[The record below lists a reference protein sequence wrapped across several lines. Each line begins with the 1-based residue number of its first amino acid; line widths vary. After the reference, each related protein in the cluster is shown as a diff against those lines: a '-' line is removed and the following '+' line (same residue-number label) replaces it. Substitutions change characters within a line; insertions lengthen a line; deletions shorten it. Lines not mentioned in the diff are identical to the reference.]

1 MTPYRRYRYSDAK
14 LLEMAGV
21 IQAHFAE
28 RKALFT
34 SFDPEVTAVWLE
46 QKMAAAKALTL
57 DEFERGRT
65 ARYTEELQKHLQHCH
80 ALVTRIRYYVEV
92 VLEEQNAMRTALG
105 LHTYSRK
112 RRCKADHLLWLRSF
126 AVNLEDYRGQL
137 EEAGA
142 PAWMLDELVS
152 TVGSM
157 QESNSLQENSKGL
170 RGRHAEERII
180 ALNELFKA
188 LKRIEKLAGVVYIEG
203 EHELRLF
210 HVPTMLHKR
219 KRRVEPVAE
228 EVDAQT
234 VGNDS
239 AAVDMPPVSAPSPR
253 WLSVQEGTSQTCCK
267 VQPAFVLWPQQRSG
281 IPD

>member
-28 RKALFT
+28 REALFT

-112 RRCKADHLLWLRSF
+112 RRRKADHLLWLRSF

-157 QESNSLQENSKGL
+157 QES
-170 RGRHAEERII
+170 IPC
-180 ALNELFKA
+180 
-188 LKRIEKLAGVVYIEG
+188 KRTA
-203 EHELRLF
+203 R
-210 HVPTMLHKR
+210 
-219 KRRVEPVAE
+219 AC
-228 EVDAQT
+228 
-234 VGNDS
+234 
-239 AAVDMPPVSAPSPR
+239 AADMP
-253 WLSVQEGTSQTCCK
+253 
-267 VQPAFVLWPQQRSG
+267 RSG
-281 IPD
+281 SLLSTSCLRHSNVSRSWLG